1 MKKIVLILIILNV
14 SLCHAS
20 IVDLF
25 NLGKWFNK
33 TNTEI
38 KDLKAGVNDV
48 KAGINDVSLRIGN
61 IEQKLDL
68 SLKMTGQLQGRISA
82 IDKSKNET
90 TSSGRD
96 TITTKTKTTVN
107 ESDLMKYI
115 FKIISGIFAGL
126 TLLLWR
132 IIKSKNKLINEERKM
147 FFERLKERDIVIRE
161 KDKLIG
167 KILFNM
173 SDDWKEMFKLLRK

>member
-1 MKKIVLILIILNV
+1 MKGLIILLILFSSIPIN
-14 SLCHAS
+14 AS
-20 IVDLF
+20 IADLF

-38 KDLKAGVNDV
+38 KDLKTGVNDV

-82 IDKSKNET
+82 IDKSRNET

-115 FKIISGIFAGL
+115 FKIISGIFGGL

-132 IIKSKNKLINEERKM
+132 IIRSKNKLINEERKM

-161 KDKLIG
+161 KDKVIS